1 MNDPIG
7 VIQTENFQQ
16 SLPLVLK
23 TMFMANLPCSNRQFE
38 KLKEML
44 ERAIQFLRD
53 ATSAQNEPWAESL
66 LAQATSFNPASV
78 ELTNM
83 GEIVE
88 SLEALRQQIFSFMSK
103 EELHLVTMWLYLSAT
118 RQIEPVFEEN
128 KCQIRITRS
137 YPDEREC
144 LYQLFRQLSCDFY
157 KDILCMYEYI
167 ISE

>member
-1 MNDPIG
+1 
-7 VIQTENFQQ
+7 
-16 SLPLVLK
+16 
-23 TMFMANLPCSNRQFE
+23 
-38 KLKEML
+38 
-44 ERAIQFLRD
+44 
-53 ATSAQNEPWAESL
+53 
-66 LAQATSFNPASV
+66 
-78 ELTNM
+78 M

-167 ISE
+167 ISEQITNAIPPNEVDMRVSPTENVHDVGRTLRN